1 MKQLIFKTLDS
12 FGYEL
17 RKKVAPELKPK
28 PLLDQTEPF
37 MSISNFAGEFTMTN
51 MDRLQGL
58 FIAVNYVVDNNIEGD
73 FVECGVWRGG
83 SSMAAALT
91 FINRKQTD
99 RKIWMYDT
107 YEGMAETTEHD
118 RDKNGFLAS
127 EILKR
132 SDKSNPRSYFCIASY
147 EEVEANMKSTRYPMK
162 NIQFI
167 KGNVEETLLK
177 EIPDKISILRLDT
190 DYYTSTKAELEILY
204 DKLVPGGVLILDDYG
219 HWQGARK
226 AVDDYFDIKG
236 KKPLFSFLDY
246 AGVIAIKPL

>member
-1 MKQLIFKTLDS
+1 MKQLIFKTLDN

-17 RKKVAPELKPK
+17 RKKVAPQNKPK

-37 MSISNFAGEFTMTN
+37 LSITNQVGEFTLTN
-51 MDRLQGL
+51 KERLQGL
-58 FIAVNYVVDNNIEGD
+58 FLGVNYVVDNNIEGD

-91 FINRKQTD
+91 FMSRKQTN
-99 RKIWMYDT
+99 RKFWMFDT
-107 YEGMAETTEHD
+107 YDGMAETTALD
-118 RDKNGFLAS
+118 LDKDGFLAS
-127 EILKR
+127 DILKR
-132 SDKSNPRSYFCIASY
+132 SDKSNPRSYYCAASF
-147 EEVEANMKSTRYPMK
+147 EDVEANMKATGYPMQ
-162 NIQFI
+162 NIQFV
-167 KGNVEETLLK
+167 KGKVEETLLL
-177 EIPDKISILRLDT
+177 EIPNKIAFLRLDT
-190 DYYTSTKAELEILY
+190 DYYTSTKAEMEILY

-246 AGVIAIKPL
+246 SGVIAIKPL